1 MYCKYVNPVQELNF
15 VKNIKF
21 ICKSYITMYDYQIS
35 LKINIYFLNFKDF
48 CSNKIFIFFHKCQ
61 FHQD

>member
-48 CSNKIFIFFHKCQ
+48 CSN
-61 FHQD
+61 